1 MLAGEGV
8 KVEGGKVVN
17 FKEVVFYWDS

>member
-8 KVEGGKVVN
+8 KVEEGKVVN